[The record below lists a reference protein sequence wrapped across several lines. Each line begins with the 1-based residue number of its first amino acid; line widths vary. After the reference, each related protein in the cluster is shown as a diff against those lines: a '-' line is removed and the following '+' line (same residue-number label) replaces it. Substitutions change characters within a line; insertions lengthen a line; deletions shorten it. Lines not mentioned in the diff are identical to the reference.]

1 MGSQQIEL
9 FPKLSI
15 KKKKNPEDHSGSRA
29 RHRVSSLLPKALFP
43 HLRYS
48 LRKAADSQGHRGL
61 RFSSRVP
68 FSGTPEKKKN
78 VGKKPQSLL
87 STQQSSAMTA
97 IVQLHG
103 YSRSEDYRLPEL
115 KALWLN
121 QIKLNK
127 KETCKRWTFS
137 EHMAAVTS
145 RQQEIGTKQNEALTV
160 SFCFVLPLKD
170 VDNLGP
176 RGAYKE
182 WPCLKIPGIGAPGWL
197 SRFGI

>member
-1 MGSQQIEL
+1 
-9 FPKLSI
+9 
-15 KKKKNPEDHSGSRA
+15 
-29 RHRVSSLLPKALFP
+29 
-43 HLRYS
+43 
-48 LRKAADSQGHRGL
+48 
-61 RFSSRVP
+61 
-68 FSGTPEKKKN
+68 
-78 VGKKPQSLL
+78 
-87 STQQSSAMTA
+87 MTA
-97 IVQLHG
+97 IAQLHG

-137 EHMAAVTS
+137 EHMAVVTS
-145 RQQEIGTKQNEALTV
+145 RQQEIGTKQNEALRAKQNETLTV

-170 VDNLGP
+170 ADNLGP

-182 WPCLKIPGIGAPGWL
+182 RPCLKIPGIGAPGWL